1 MVLIVCC
8 TVAAFLAGL
17 WYLLIAIWGGSA
29 KNREK
34 TIATLVEARHY
45 KNLHSKYGVI
55 PNWCDCVYVYQ
66 VGEKT
71 YKLRIGKKEKKSRLF
86 KKVEV
91 IYVKGFP
98 KRAAIGQYRSDEAW
112 VLAGGFLL
120 LAAIFL
126 WVLLNT

>member
-1 MVLIVCC
+1 MTIGICLTVL
-8 TVAAFLAGL
+8 TLLAGVWNL
-17 WYLLIAIWGGSA
+17 GVAIWGCLP
-29 KNREK
+29 KNHIKTVGTLEK
-34 TIATLVEARHY
+34 VKHY
-45 KNLHSKYGVI
+45 KNLHTKYGFV

-112 VLAGGFLL
+112 VLAVGFLL